1 MSSSSNKPIMKF
13 KHIVLTSIG
22 LASMLLLNACGDSR
36 NDTGTQ
42 YAPQMY
48 DPVGPEPYKQTE
60 ENRNQF
66 TASGMNMR
74 DPARGTVSRR
84 NYHTT
89 FGQGDSTVTDL
100 MVYNIPKDSIAIA
113 ERTLTNPIPNTEAV
127 LEEGKLLYSRYCIH
141 CHGEGGKGDGLVGKE
156 YKGVPSYSADA
167 YKTMNDGHIFHV
179 ITHGKGRMWPHG
191 SQMTPEERWKIVTYV
206 HKLQQG

>member
-1 MSSSSNKPIMKF
+1 MKF
-13 KHIVLTSIG
+13 KHIALPTIG
-22 LASMLLLNACGDSR
+22 FAVALLMTACGDDHNS
-36 NDTGTQ
+36 TGVQ

-48 DPVGPEPYKQTE
+48 DPVGYEAYKQIDS
-60 ENRNQF
+60 NRINPY
-66 TASGMNMR
+66 GLNMR

-89 FGQGDSTVTDL
+89 FGKGDSAVTDL
-100 MVYNIPKDSIAIA
+100 MVYNIPKDSIGIA
-113 ERTLTNPIPNTEAV
+113 ERTLSNPIPATEAT
-127 LEEGKLLYSRYCIH
+127 LEEGKVLYGRYCVH
-141 CHGEGGKGDGLVGKE
+141 CHGEGGKGDGLVGKM
-156 YKGVPSYSADA
+156 YAGVPNYSADA

-191 SQMTPEERWKIVTYV
+191 SQMTPEERWKIVMYV

>member
-1 MSSSSNKPIMKF
+1 MKF
-13 KHIVLTSIG
+13 RHIVLSSIG
-22 LASMLLLNACGDSR
+22 LASVLFMSACGDDH

-48 DPVGPEPYKQTE
+48 DPVGYEPYKQTKA
-60 ENRNQF
+60 NPVN
-66 TASGMNMR
+66 ANGLNMR

-89 FGQGDSTVTDL
+89 FGTGDSATTDL
-100 MVYNIPKDSIAIA
+100 MVYNIPKDSIEIA
-113 ERTLTNPIPNTEAV
+113 ERTLTNPIPNTPAA
-127 LEEGKLLYSRYCIH
+127 LEEGKIMYERYCVH
-141 CHGEGGKGDGLVGKE
+141 CHGEGGKGDGLVGQQ
-156 YKGVPSYSADA
+156 YKGVPSYSAGN

-191 SQMTPEERWKIVTYV
+191 SQMTPEERWKIVMYV

>member
-1 MSSSSNKPIMKF
+1 MK
-13 KHIVLTSIG
+13 KITKCTGASVLAIIG
-22 LASMLLLNACGDSR
+22 LAFMTTACEDSH
-36 NDTGTQ
+36 NDTGRE

-48 DPVGPEPYKQTE
+48 DAVGYEPYRQIRPNTI
-60 ENRNQF
+60 NPY
-66 TASGMNMR
+66 GLNMR
-74 DPARGTVSRR
+74 DPARGTVARP

-89 FGQGDSTVTDL
+89 FGTGDSAATDI
-100 MVYNIPKDSIAIA
+100 MIYNIPKDSIGLA
-113 ERTLTNPIPNTEAV
+113 ERALVDPIPQTAKT
-127 LEEGKLLYSRYCIH
+127 LEEGKVLYGRYCIH

-191 SQMTPEERWKIVTYV
+191 SQMTPEERWKIVQYV
-206 HKLQQG
+206 HKLRQG

>member
-1 MSSSSNKPIMKF
+1 MRI
-13 KHIVLTSIG
+13 HHTSIS
-22 LASMLLLNACGDSR
+22 AFAIVALLFAGVACSTDSH
-36 NDTGTQ
+36 NDTGRE

-48 DPVGPEPYKQTE
+48 DPVSYEPYKQIRPNTV
-60 ENRNQF
+60 NPY
-66 TASGMNMR
+66 GLNMR
-74 DPARGTVSRR
+74 DPAQGTVSRP

-89 FGQGDSTVTDL
+89 FGPGGDSTNTDL
-100 MVYNIPKDSIAIA
+100 MIYNIPKDSINIA
-113 ERTLTNPIPNTEAV
+113 ERVLTNPIPESAKT
-127 LEEGKLLYSRYCIH
+127 LEEGKLLYGRFCIH

-167 YKTMNDGHIFHV
+167 YKTMNDGHIYHV

-191 SQMTPEERWKIVTYV
+191 SQMTPEERWKIVQYV